1 MQNLQVTEAI
11 KNNQAVGKALA
22 EKFKKEVLVIKS
34 FNEEITLDDIKQ
46 LYTKLSKLEK
56 SYEPLKRTFDNAPT
70 DATLEYLANG
80 GSAML
85 AYCRM
90 QLKKEGILK
99 SYSAEITQDE
109 LNVEQQLPKLEIQVN
124 KAYNE
129 EKRLATFLVL
139 EPQDDDGTTNDLHEH
154 WYDADTVE
162 KACYDFNRYCM
173 KANLLHL
180 MPTSAYSFLES
191 YITKADMVLGDRYI
205 KKGTWIATIHVDESE
220 LGQQIWD
227 GIKSGYFNGLS
238 IQCMGVLEDIED

>member
-22 EKFKKEVLVIKS
+22 EKFKKEVQVLKS

-56 SYEPLKRTFDNAPT
+56 SYEPLKRSFDNAPT

-109 LNVEQQLPKLEIQVN
+109 LNVEQQLPKLEIQVA
-124 KAYNE
+124 KSLNE
-129 EKRLATFLVL
+129 ELMQVTYVAMQEGTDAHGDYTDSNQIRLAK
-139 EPQDDDGTTNDLHEH
+139 ES
-154 WYDADTVE
+154 
-162 KACYDFNRYCM
+162 FNRALIA
-173 KANLLHL
+173 KQKLANLFHL
-180 MPTSAYSFLES
+180 FETSTFDIIES
-191 YITKADMVLGDRYI
+191 YLIPCDATLGGNFVQKGSWLVTLQINDESLWEAV
-205 KKGTWIATIHVDESE
+205 KKGYFVGVSIGALAEVEYLDE
-220 LGQQIWD
+220 
-227 GIKSGYFNGLS
+227 
-238 IQCMGVLEDIED
+238 

>member
-22 EKFKKEVLVIKS
+22 EKFKKEVQVIKS

-90 QLKKEGILK
+90 HLKKEGILK
-99 SYSAEITQDE
+99 SYSAEITQEE

-139 EPQDDDGTTNDLHEH
+139 EPQDDDGTTNDLHAD
-154 WYDADTVE
+154 WYDAQTVE
-162 KACYDFNRYCM
+162 EACYNFNRHCM

-191 YITKADMVLGDRYI
+191 YITKAEMVLGDKYI
-205 KKGTWIATIHVDESE
+205 KKGSWVATIHEDESE
-220 LGQQIWD
+220 IGHQVWD
-227 GIKSGYFNGLS
+227 GIKSGKLNGLS
-238 IQCMGVLEDIED
+238 IQCMGVREDINE